1 MRNYYTHTIP
11 SMLNL
16 AKASE
21 DFLSSLP
28 TEFSKK
34 EFEALRAACPGKPM
48 SFASAR
54 KYGIIV
60 VVREE
65 PSSYK
70 GMETVFT
77 DPKGRQF
84 TEDEVRT
91 MGRNIVEMLFDVR
104 STDRWFSI
112 YSLPNAEVEV
122 EHPCVKNIYSV
133 DMEKFKS
140 FL

>member
-11 SMLNL
+11 SMLSL

-28 TEFSKK
+28 TEFSKR
-34 EFEALRAACPGKPM
+34 EFEAVRAACPGKPM

-54 KYGIIV
+54 KYGIIA

-70 GMETVFT
+70 SLDTVFT
-77 DPKGRQF
+77 DPKGRQYSEEELRALGRTAVEF
-84 TEDEVRT
+84 LFEVRS
-91 MGRNIVEMLFDVR
+91 N
-104 STDRWFSI
+104 DRWFSL
-112 YSLPNAEVEV
+112 YSLPNTEVEV
-122 EHPCVKNIYSV
+122 EHPCTKNIYSV
-133 DMEKFKS
+133 DLEKFKS

>member
-34 EFEALRAACPGKPM
+34 EFEALRASCPGKPM

-70 GMETVFT
+70 SLDTVFT
-77 DPKGRQF
+77 DPKGRQY
-84 TEDEVRT
+84 TQEEIQDI
-91 MGRNIVEMLFDVR
+91 GRAGVETLFGIR
-104 STDRWFSI
+104 ITDRWFSV
-112 YSLPNAEVEV
+112 YSLPNEEMEV
-122 EHPCVKNIYSV
+122 EHPCVKNIYTV
-133 DMEKFKS
+133 DLEKFKS

>member
-1 MRNYYTHTIP
+1 
-11 SMLNL
+11 MLNM

-34 EFEALRAACPGKPM
+34 EFEALRTVCPGKPM

-54 KYGIIV
+54 KYGIITV
-60 VVREE
+60 IREE

-70 GMETVFT
+70 SLTTVFT
-77 DPKGRQF
+77 DPKGRQYF
-84 TEDEVRT
+84 EDELRAI
-91 MGRNIVEMLFDVR
+91 GRNAVELLFEVH
-104 STDRWFSI
+104 SNDRWFSL
-112 YSLPNAEVEV
+112 YSLPNQEVEV
-122 EHPCVKNIYSV
+122 EHPCTKNIYSV

>member
-1 MRNYYTHTIP
+1 MRNYFNHTIP
-11 SMLNL
+11 TMLNL

-21 DFLSSLP
+21 AFLSSLP
-28 TEFSKK
+28 TEFSKR
-34 EFEALRAACPGKPM
+34 EFEALRAVCPGKPM
-48 SFASAR
+48 SFDSAR

-70 GMETVFT
+70 SLDTVFI
-77 DPKGRQF
+77 DPKGRQYS
-84 TEDEVRT
+84 TDELQAI
-91 MGRNIVEMLFDVR
+91 GRNAVELLFDVH
-104 STDRWFSI
+104 TNDRWFSL
-112 YSLPNAEVEV
+112 YSLPNTEVEV
-122 EHPCVKNIYSV
+122 EHPCTKNIYSV

>member
-34 EFEALRAACPGKPM
+34 EFEALRSVCPGKPM
-48 SFASAR
+48 SFASAS
-54 KYGIIV
+54 KYGIIA

-70 GMETVFT
+70 SLDTVFT
-77 DPKGRQF
+77 DPKGRQY
-84 TEDEVRT
+84 TKDEIQDI
-91 MGRNIVEMLFDVR
+91 GRAAVEALFDIR
-104 STDRWFSI
+104 ITDRWFSI
-112 YSLPNAEVEV
+112 YSLPNTEVEV

-133 DMEKFKS
+133 DLEKFKS

>member
-1 MRNYYTHTIP
+1 MRNYNVHTIP
-11 SMLNL
+11 TMLNL

-21 DFLSSLP
+21 TFLSSLP

-34 EFEALRAACPGKPM
+34 EFEALRSACPGKPI

-54 KYGIIV
+54 KYGIIA

-70 GMETVFT
+70 SLDTVFT
-77 DPKGRQF
+77 DPKGRQY
-84 TEDEVRT
+84 TTDEIQDI
-91 MGRNIVEMLFDVR
+91 GRAAIETLFDIR
-104 STDRWFSI
+104 INDRWFSL

-133 DMEKFKS
+133 DLEKFKS

>member
-1 MRNYYTHTIP
+1 MRNYFNHTIP
-11 SMLNL
+11 TMLNL

-21 DFLSSLP
+21 EFLSSLP

-34 EFEALRAACPGKPM
+34 EFEALRSVCPGKPM

-54 KYGIIV
+54 KYGIIT

-70 GMETVFT
+70 SLTTVFT
-77 DPKGRQF
+77 DPKGRQYF
-84 TEDEVRT
+84 TEELQAIGRTAVELLFEVR
-91 MGRNIVEMLFDVR
+91 N
-104 STDRWFSI
+104 TDRWFSL
-112 YSLPNAEVEV
+112 YSLPNAEIEV

-133 DMEKFKS
+133 DLEKFKS

>member
-54 KYGIIV
+54 KYGIIA

-70 GMETVFT
+70 SLDTVFT
-77 DPKGRQF
+77 DPKGRQYSV
-84 TEDEVRT
+84 DELQAI
-91 MGRNIVEMLFDVR
+91 GRNAVELLFELK
-104 STDRWFSI
+104 STDRWFSL

-133 DMEKFKS
+133 DLEKFKS

>member
-1 MRNYYTHTIP
+1 MKNYHHHTIP

-21 DFLSSLP
+21 DFLSNLP
-28 TEFSKK
+28 TEFSKR
-34 EFEALRAACPGKPM
+34 EFEALRAVCPGKPM

-54 KYGIIV
+54 KYGIIA

-70 GMETVFT
+70 SLDTVFT
-77 DPKGRQF
+77 DPKGRQYF
-84 TEDEVRT
+84 EDELRAIGRT
-91 MGRNIVEMLFDVR
+91 AVETLFEVH
-104 STDRWFSI
+104 SNDRWFSL
-112 YSLPNAEVEV
+112 YSLPNTEVEV
-122 EHPCVKNIYSV
+122 EHPCIKNIYSV

>member
-34 EFEALRAACPGKPM
+34 EFEALRASCPGKPM

-54 KYGIIV
+54 KYGIIA

-70 GMETVFT
+70 SMDTVFT
-77 DPKGRQF
+77 DPKGRQY
-84 TEDEVRT
+84 TQEEIQDI
-91 MGRNIVEMLFDVR
+91 GRAGVETLFGIR
-104 STDRWFSI
+104 ITDRWFSV
-112 YSLPNAEVEV
+112 YSLPNEEMEV
-122 EHPCVKNIYSV
+122 EHPCTKNIYSV
-133 DMEKFKS
+133 DLEKFKS

>member
-54 KYGIIV
+54 KYGIIA

-70 GMETVFT
+70 SLTTVFT
-77 DPKGRQF
+77 DPKGRQYF
-84 TEDEVRT
+84 EDELRAIGRT
-91 MGRNIVEMLFDVR
+91 AVEYLFDVH
-104 STDRWFSI
+104 STDRWFSL

-133 DMEKFKS
+133 DLEKFKS

>member
-34 EFEALRAACPGKPM
+34 EFEALRAVCPGKPM

-54 KYGIIV
+54 KYGIIA

-70 GMETVFT
+70 SLDTVFT
-77 DPKGRQF
+77 DPKGRQYSEEELRAIGRTAVEF
-84 TEDEVRT
+84 LFEVHS
-91 MGRNIVEMLFDVR
+91 N
-104 STDRWFSI
+104 DRWFSL
-112 YSLPNAEVEV
+112 YSLPYAEVEV

-133 DMEKFKS
+133 DLEKFKS